1 MDVKGP
7 ELSVCTIVVCIVEM
21 LIRRGSTVLATGYDN
36 CVVISII
43 VLHFTFHFKIFHF
56 NRWIMYI
63 EKKIC
68 ECDGTII
75 MYHENIRRIK
85 RR

>member
-1 MDVKGP
+1 MNMRIR
-7 ELSVCTIVVCIVEM
+7 ELCSYSKSCFVLDSINSV
-21 LIRRGSTVLATGYDN
+21 LKS
-36 CVVISII
+36 S
-43 VLHFTFHFKIFHF
+43 F

>member
-1 MDVKGP
+1 MSTARASSVFL
-7 ELSVCTIVVCIVEM
+7 LSY
-21 LIRRGSTVLATGYDN
+21 RNTVLNQSACIFALGYFLT
-36 CVVISII
+36 II
-43 VLHFTFHFKIFHF
+43 VLHLTFHFKIFYV